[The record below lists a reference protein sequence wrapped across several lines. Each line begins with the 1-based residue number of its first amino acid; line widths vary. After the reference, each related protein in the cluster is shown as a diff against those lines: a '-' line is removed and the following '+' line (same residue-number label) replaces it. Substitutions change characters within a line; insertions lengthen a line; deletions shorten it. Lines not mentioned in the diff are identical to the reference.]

1 MVSKMRSDWFDRIKK
16 DIASIFLSQPYVTS
30 AITASVIILVL
41 LVVLRENPP
50 GPIESIIIIS
60 WTVLCINS
68 LRAFSQMVGQAIE
81 ERRLLEPQERI
92 SYLKELTYIG
102 IELFPIIVVFII
114 SWIGIIDIYAAYKI
128 TIIIIMSLLFSYG
141 FIVLRY
147 RSKNVILC
155 ILGGI
160 FFVLTALSLVFM
172 RMIINWFRY
181 TL

>member
-1 MVSKMRSDWFDRIKK
+1 MLYNWFDRIKK
-16 DIASIFLSQPYVTS
+16 NIASIFLSQPYVIS

-41 LVVLRENPP
+41 LLVLRENPP
-50 GPIESIIIIS
+50 GPIKSIIIIS

-68 LRAFSQMVGQAIE
+68 LRAFSQMVGQSIE
-81 ERRLLEPQERI
+81 ERRSLERQERI
-92 SYLKELTYIG
+92 SYLKELITYSG
-102 IELFPIIVVFII
+102 IELFPVIVVFII

-141 FIVLRY
+141 YITLRY
-147 RSKNVILC
+147 RSKNIILC

>member
-1 MVSKMRSDWFDRIKK
+1 
-16 DIASIFLSQPYVTS
+16 
-30 AITASVIILVL
+30 
-41 LVVLRENPP
+41 
-50 GPIESIIIIS
+50 
-60 WTVLCINS
+60 
-68 LRAFSQMVGQAIE
+68 MVGQAIE

-141 FIVLRY
+141 YIVLRY
-147 RSKNVILC
+147 RSKNIILC

>member
-1 MVSKMRSDWFDRIKK
+1 
-16 DIASIFLSQPYVTS
+16 
-30 AITASVIILVL
+30 
-41 LVVLRENPP
+41 
-50 GPIESIIIIS
+50 
-60 WTVLCINS
+60 
-68 LRAFSQMVGQAIE
+68 MVGQSIE
-81 ERRLLEPQERI
+81 ERRSLERQERI
-92 SYLKELTYIG
+92 SYLKELITYSG
-102 IELFPIIVVFII
+102 IELFPVIVVFII